1 MLKEL
6 WFVVG
11 PGLLKLT
18 GETLI
23 YTGQILERVG
33 VSMQETGINLLEA
46 RQHLLQAAKE
56 RELRQQRIA
65 AARYVP

>member
-1 MLKEL
+1 MFKEL
-6 WFVVG
+6 WFVFG

-18 GETLI
+18 GEALI
-23 YTGQILERVG
+23 YTGQILERIG
-33 VSMQETGINLLEA
+33 VSMQESGINLLEA
-46 RQHLLQAAKE
+46 RQRLLQTAKE